1 MKDETTK
8 PSDNPENADPHQPPT
23 ADLLKDWTPEIAGV
37 KAVDDPEDP
46 DTDRAVADIVAHES
60 DEILA
65 IEDMVTEAENE
76 PDEEPSRWARIRHWL
91 GSKQGR
97 WTIGVTIAAML
108 VVSILTPAIRYFV
121 LNTAGVRVKSS
132 ATVIDLTT
140 QQPLKNTVVKVGS
153 AEGTTDAEGNVT
165 LSGVR
170 LGKQRLVIDKLA
182 FSSVDKSVTVGLGSN
197 PLGTFEL
204 TPTGVRY
211 EFHVSKFLSG
221 EKLGKVELASGA
233 ADARTNDEG
242 VAVLTVDQPADTFVV
257 RLSGSGLRTDDVKI
271 DAATKK
277 PITVSLVSERKHAYA
292 SKRSG
297 KLDLYSNYAD
307 SKGDKLILAGT
318 GSERETDMTIAPHPT
333 KNTVAYVSTRSGR
346 TNDDGYLLSS
356 LLLVDTNSG
365 ENTHIVTTERINVI
379 GWQSDRLIYLQIT
392 QGPSAT
398 KDERYKLM
406 SYDPE
411 TNNSQQ
417 LASANYMNDAQIF
430 AGQVYFA
437 PSGALQPE
445 KAKLYRVNVD
455 GSNQQVVIDQEIW
468 RIIRTDIDAI
478 VLSVSDQTWYEYRSG
493 QAKPTSRP
501 GAPTDMQ
508 SRRYTTS
515 PNGGLSAWVDERDGK
530 GTLLIYNHSTKTEK
544 SIAATAGL
552 NYPLQW
558 IDDDALIYRLSDD
571 NGTADY
577 VVSIKSGQTQKLSDV
592 TAASQTTQ

>member
-1 MKDETTK
+1 MKDEITK
-8 PSDNPENADPHQPPT
+8 PADTSEKTDPHQPPT
-23 ADLLKDWTPEIAGV
+23 AELLKDWTPEIADA
-37 KAVDDPEDP
+37 KASDNTDDP
-46 DTDRAVADIVAHES
+46 DTDRAVADIVANES

-76 PDEEPSRWARIRHWL
+76 PDEKPSRWATIKHWL

-97 WTIGVTIAAML
+97 WTIGTSVALLL
-108 VVSILTPAIRYFV
+108 VISILTPAIRYFV

-132 ATVIDLTT
+132 VTVLDLTT
-140 QQPLKNTVVKVGS
+140 KQPLKNTAVKIGS

-233 ADARTNDEG
+233 ADARTNDDG
-242 VAVLTVDQPADTFVV
+242 VAILTVDQPADTFVV
-257 RLSGSGLRTDDVKI
+257 RISASGLRTDDIKV
-271 DAATKK
+271 DATTKK
-277 PITVSLVSERKHAYA
+277 PIAVSLVSERKHAYV

-297 KLDLYSNYAD
+297 DLDLYSNYAD
-307 SKGDKLILAGT
+307 GKGDKLILAGT
-318 GSERETDMTIAPHPT
+318 GTEREADITITPHPT
-333 KNTVAYVSTRSGR
+333 KNIIAYVSTRSGR

-365 ENTHIVTTERINVI
+365 ENTHIVTTERIAIV
-379 GWQSDRLIYLQIT
+379 GWQSDKLIYQQIT
-392 QGPSAT
+392 QGPSAA
-398 KDERYKLM
+398 KDESYKLM

-411 TNNSQQ
+411 TNESRQ
-417 LASANYMNDAQIF
+417 LASANYMNDAEIF

-437 PSGALQPE
+437 PSGALQPD
-445 KAKLYRVNVD
+445 KAKLYRINVD
-455 GSNQQVVIDQEIW
+455 GSNQQVVIDQEVW
-468 RIIRTDIDAI
+468 RIIRTGVDTIT
-478 VLSVSDQTWYEYRSG
+478 LSTADQRWYEYQAG
-493 QAKPTSRP
+493 QAKPTSRS
-501 GAPTDMQ
+501 GAPADMQ
-508 SRRYTTS
+508 SRRYTAS
-515 PNGGLSAWVDERDGK
+515 PSGGLSAWVDERDGK
-530 GTLLIYNHSTKTEK
+530 GTLLVYDHSTKTEK
-544 SIAATAGL
+544 PVTAIAGL

-558 IDDDALIYRLSDD
+558 IDEDTLVYRLADD

-577 VVSIKSGQTQKLSDV
+577 VISIDSGQSQKLSDV
-592 TAASQTTQ
+592 TAARQTN